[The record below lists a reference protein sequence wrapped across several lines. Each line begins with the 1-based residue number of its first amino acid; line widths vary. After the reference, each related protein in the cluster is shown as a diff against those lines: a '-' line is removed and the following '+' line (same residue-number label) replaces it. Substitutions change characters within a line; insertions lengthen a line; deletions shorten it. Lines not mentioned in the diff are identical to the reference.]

1 MTAQK
6 ETPDTV
12 ATVAGAE
19 QENKRK
25 SIVALYSKALCAIRF
40 ESVIA
45 LGDLAALVVGVLVLL
60 ALGLV

>member
-6 ETPDTV
+6 ETPTTV

-45 LGDLAALVVGVLVLL
+45 LGDLAALLAVLVLL
-60 ALGLV
+60 VVGLV

>member
-1 MTAQK
+1 MTAQNK
-6 ETPDTV
+6 TPTTV

-19 QENKRK
+19 QKNKRK

-45 LGDLAALVVGVLVLL
+45 LGDLAVVLMALALLVVGLV
-60 ALGLV
+60 